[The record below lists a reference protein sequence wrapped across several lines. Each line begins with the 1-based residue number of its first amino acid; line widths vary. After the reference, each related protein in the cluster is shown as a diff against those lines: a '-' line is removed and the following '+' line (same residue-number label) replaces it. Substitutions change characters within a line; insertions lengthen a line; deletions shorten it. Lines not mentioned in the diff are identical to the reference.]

1 MWWTTPGSP
10 SLFEEVR
17 HSATSRTSKTPS
29 DQIFCFSFIL
39 FPRLRS
45 LFQAIQEQGTTCNMH
60 SCLFLSLK
68 CHACMHCRCLPES
81 PRWLIT
87 QKQNDKAMEVIKRIA
102 KNNKKQLPPSFQVT
116 VLHLLNVCKAQASK
130 ATELGLL
137 WV

>member
-1 MWWTTPGSP
+1 
-10 SLFEEVR
+10 
-17 HSATSRTSKTPS
+17 
-29 DQIFCFSFIL
+29 
-39 FPRLRS
+39 
-45 LFQAIQEQGTTCNMH
+45 
-60 SCLFLSLK
+60 
-68 CHACMHCRCLPES
+68 MHCRCLPES